1 MFLKEPGRWGSSGE
15 MGPQG
20 PTGPKGDP
28 GRNGLDG
35 EMVKQLS
42 FCNVTVGLVEWT
54 FIWIILVEW
63 TFKLKCWYW
72 MNFQCTLIWTFF
84 YNELSFEMCKK

>member
-1 MFLKEPGRWGSSGE
+1 MFLKDPGRWGSSGE

-35 EMVKQLS
+35 EMVKQPS
-42 FCNVTVGLVEWT
+42 FGNVR
-54 FIWIILVEW
+54 F
-63 TFKLKCWYW
+63 
-72 MNFQCTLIWTFF
+72 
-84 YNELSFEMCKK
+84 S